1 MTKIKAKAPTKIIL
15 IGEHGVV
22 YGRPALVCAI
32 DLYCYASVFYCEG
45 DKILFRDKKDGKK
58 KEYIK
63 EYKIGEILDLK
74 ENFKD
79 KKDRLFKITLN
90 EVLKYLKIEN
100 VKPFEVIIEKEAP
113 IGGCGVSTSVIV
125 SVSRAL
131 AKYFAKKVSE
141 KDLFEIAMRVET
153 RFHGYKSSG
162 LDQAAIVYRGLIR
175 YQKKEKGFDYK
186 KLNIRSDIL
195 KNFLIINSGSP
206 EVLTGEVVEFV
217 RREKGKDPNRV
228 DKVFDNLE
236 SLTDDLVN
244 ALENDDKEK
253 FYNIVDRAG
262 EELINLGIVTPNT
275 QKIIT
280 NIKKIGGHLKI
291 SGAGAHKGEGSG
303 ALVCFSDDRE
313 RIEDYLRGNNLDF
326 YRVDVAG

>member
-32 DLYCYASVFYCEG
+32 DLYCSCKVKSSRG
-45 DKILFRDKKDGKK
+45 DRIIFKDSEDMFRKEYDLEEVLNLAKKFDFKNKKDK
-58 KEYIK
+58 
-63 EYKIGEILDLK
+63 
-74 ENFKD
+74 F
-79 KKDRLFKITLN
+79 FKIILNETLN
-90 EVLKYLKIEN
+90 CLKVRD
-100 VKPFEVIIEKEAP
+100 VKPLEIEIDKEVF

-125 SVSRAL
+125 SVAQAL
-131 AKYFAKKVSE
+131 AKYLGKELSKD
-141 KDLFEIAMRVET
+141 DLFQIAMRAET
-153 RFHGYKSSG
+153 RFHGYQSSG
-162 LDQAAIVYRGLIR
+162 LDQIAIIQGGLIK

-186 KLNIRSDIL
+186 KLNIRSGIL
-195 KNFLIINSGSP
+195 KNFLIINSGKP
-206 EVLTGEVVEFV
+206 EALTGEVVEFV

-303 ALVCFSDDRE
+303 ALVCFSDERE
-313 RIEDYLRGNNLDF
+313 EIENYLRENKIDF
-326 YRVDVAG
+326 YMVDVAG